1 MKFIKESRGA
11 ERKALMDDLSKDG
24 STSTT
29 TLARI
34 TQCGRSEVGSMGRN
48 VMSMAVRHGE
58 RTLRADTR
66 GGKVIANIVRG
77 QTRRHTVGIRADVV
91 GALATCRRMRGPGR
105 SVQSW
110 WRRTQVTTRT
120 VLRKPI

>member
-34 TQCGRSEVGSMGRN
+34 TQCGRSEVESMVQS
-48 VMSMAVRHGE
+48 VMPMAELHGE
-58 RTLRADTR
+58 IPLRADLR
-66 GGKVIANIVRG
+66 GGKVIASIVRG
-77 QTRRHTVGIRADVV
+77 QTRRRTVGTRADEV
-91 GALATCRRMRGPGR
+91 GALAPCLHMRNPGR
-105 SVQSW
+105 SVQ
-110 WRRTQVTTRT
+110 R
-120 VLRKPI
+120 